1 MARTTLLALAM
12 MCIIVLGFVAE
23 KGVKA
28 QDPLNQNKPGIC
40 RDSALKRDLG
50 FCKRNKMKK
59 AAVKFDKGVSDVQTK
74 R

>member
-1 MARTTLLALAM
+1 MRFRYNMYRTTLLAFAM

-23 KGVKA
+23 KGVEA
-28 QDPLNQNKPGIC
+28 QLCNG
-40 RDSALKRDLG
+40 RDSDPRRDLD